1 MSESNEKA
9 VSKPLGHDDQSGF
22 QFAQEML
29 CGDVTA
35 AVNFDRLQKHPAMGY
50 ILFEYLLCD
59 EKQTVTP
66 HTSHP
71 KWYWGRNKAK
81 FLGLWRVAR
90 SLEATLY
97 LVNYAKAGTLHE
109 DKVRVIEVHDMD
121 VDGIKEERTAEIT
134 RKEFSDWFRKLNR
147 ACMAGAHEIALDS
160 KYDLFHMDRESI
172 GEIRP
177 DFGRYRGMPVREIA
191 ELPDNGDYSYI
202 LRSYKHR

>member
-1 MSESNEKA
+1 MK
-9 VSKPLGHDDQSGF
+9 
-22 QFAQEML
+22 
-29 CGDVTA
+29 T
-35 AVNFDRLQKHPAMGY
+35 DRDA
-50 ILFEYLLCD
+50 
-59 EKQTVTP
+59 P
-66 HTSHP
+66 HEPP

-81 FLGLWRVAR
+81 FLSLWRVAR
-90 SLEATLY
+90 SLDATLY

-202 LRSYKHR
+202 LRSYKRR

>member
-1 MSESNEKA
+1 
-9 VSKPLGHDDQSGF
+9 
-22 QFAQEML
+22 ML

-35 AVNFDRLQKHPAMGY
+35 AVNFDRLQKHPAMGD

-81 FLGLWRVAR
+81 FLSLWRVAR
-90 SLEATLY
+90 SLDAPLY

-202 LRSYKHR
+202 LRSYKGR